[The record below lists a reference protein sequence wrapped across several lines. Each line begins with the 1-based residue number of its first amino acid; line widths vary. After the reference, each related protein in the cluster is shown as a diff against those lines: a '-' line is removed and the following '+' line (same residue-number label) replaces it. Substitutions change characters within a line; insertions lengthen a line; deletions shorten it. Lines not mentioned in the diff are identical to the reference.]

1 MDKVAYFKITRLKIS
16 RFKSHVEETEYHFGD
31 LTMISGGNHTGKTT
45 IADAIA
51 WVMIGQG
58 FFGGHLL
65 DRFYNDKERKK
76 RVAVELE
83 YVDAS
88 GIRHVL
94 SRQRINDKVD
104 AALDGSAI
112 RQKDLNAMFGDA
124 DEFLSLVNPL
134 YFVEILAEKG
144 RGLLERNLPP
154 VSQEEVLQ
162 RLNGDSQKAL
172 EGYSFLSPEA
182 ALSNLRAKQREIADA
197 MLALDSQSD
206 LLAQKNQE
214 CQDRIQ
220 ALQMEIKALSEQIVG
235 LEAKQ
240 KTGIDEGALRL
251 ELASLTM
258 RYDEMLNEKPLAFDP
273 AAYRI
278 REMELRTRLSEAER
292 RTFESKFAQEIAVQ
306 EKALASMRNRYH
318 QMAAF
323 LTALKPGIICPQ
335 CRRPVKEDGILDC
348 EVGLKS
354 ALAECKEQGGGIKLK
369 QQELLALETQSRR
382 TFEDWKNSDIAEIQ
396 KEVEQLYREE
406 EKAAQKVAQEQADY
420 TAELEKISSR
430 RQTIDVLL
438 SCGNLTPAEEERL
451 SELRK
456 EVTAKA
462 AVQEQFSQESNT
474 PNQNV
479 ASQRDILQSQLNDVN
494 ARISAVV
501 DYASVRNG
509 LLFKA
514 LHTPNV
520 EFQLYDVV
528 KKTGELVPAWK
539 FRYRGTSYQC
549 LSRSEKILAGL
560 EVVELLKRLTGRCY
574 PVFIDDSESIDHIP
588 RPSGQALISK
598 KVADQPLKV
607 QAKNTPMNLPKAG

>member
-1 MDKVAYFKITRLKIS
+1 MELETHYSLRCLLNAQSGLRSTAAELAKLRRRLDKMLREKGMETARPVHDSIVRGKEKLCSLLNGSRLS
-16 RFKSHVEETEYHFGD
+16 LLE
-31 LTMISGGNHTGKTT
+31 
-45 IADAIA
+45 
-51 WVMIGQG
+51 IGQ
-58 FFGGHLL
+58 
-65 DRFYNDKERKK
+65 E
-76 RVAVELE
+76 
-83 YVDAS
+83 
-88 GIRHVL
+88 
-94 SRQRINDKVD
+94 
-104 AALDGSAI
+104 
-112 RQKDLNAMFGDA
+112 
-124 DEFLSLVNPL
+124 
-134 YFVEILAEKG
+134 
-144 RGLLERNLPP
+144 
-154 VSQEEVLQ
+154 
-162 RLNGDSQKAL
+162 
-172 EGYSFLSPEA
+172 
-182 ALSNLRAKQREIADA
+182 
-197 MLALDSQSD
+197 
-206 LLAQKNQE
+206 
-214 CQDRIQ
+214 
-220 ALQMEIKALSEQIVG
+220 
-235 LEAKQ
+235 
-240 KTGIDEGALRL
+240 
-251 ELASLTM
+251 ELASASQKLVCSVRHFPIMAPDYTPMLTGVLKFA
-258 RYDEMLNEKPLAFDP
+258 DLLPIKDDSLSAALGHLANLAKIGYYPTDP
-273 AAYRI
+273 AHVAYLSQALVFPENSKINLLDPCCGEGLALERI
-278 REMELRTRLSEAER
+278 AQGQNCHTFGVELDDSRARQACEHLERVAMGSYFYSRISHNAFQLLYLNPPYLSTISEAER
-292 RTFESKFAQEIAVQ
+292 RTFESKFSQEIAVQ
-306 EKALASMRNRYH
+306 EKALAFMRSRYH

-335 CRRPVKEDGILDC
+335 CRRPVKEDEILDC
-348 EVGLKS
+348 EIGLKS
-354 ALAECKEQGGGIKLK
+354 VLAECKEQGGGIKRK

-382 TFEDWKNSDIAEIQ
+382 TFEDWKNGDMAEIQ

-406 EKAAQKVAQEQADY
+406 EKAAQKAAQEQADY

-456 EVTAKA
+456 EIAAKD
-462 AVQEQFSQESNT
+462 AVLDQLSRESSK

-501 DYASVRNG
+501 DYASVRNE

-539 FRYRGTSYQC
+539 LRYRGTIYQC

-574 PVFIDDSESIDHIP
+574 PVFIDDSESVDHIP

-607 QAKNTPMNLPKAG
+607 QVKNTSMNLPKAG

>member
-76 RVAVELE
+76 RIAVELE

-206 LLAQKNQE
+206 LLAQQNQE

-335 CRRPVKEDGILDC
+335 CRRPVNIVLDKESEIITLEDAAYNPIVDSQPYFDQ
-348 EVGLKS
+348 V
-354 ALAECKEQGGGIKLK
+354 
-369 QQELLALETQSRR
+369 QES
-382 TFEDWKNSDIAEIQ
+382 F
-396 KEVEQLYREE
+396 QLYRRC
-406 EKAAQKVAQEQADY
+406 VN
-420 TAELEKISSR
+420 R
-430 RQTIDVLL
+430 RQMDTVLGKMLDDMEAVKIQSRGGMYFVPRQHMARIDVFEDFLETM
-438 SCGNLTPAEEERL
+438 NEHAL
-451 SELRK
+451 SE
-456 EVTAKA
+456 
-462 AVQEQFSQESNT
+462 
-474 PNQNV
+474 NQV
-479 ASQRDILQSQLNDVN
+479 DVN
-494 ARISAVV
+494 SMYVV
-501 DYASVRNG
+501 DNERQREKMSHEFYVALKKEIETYQERASHLINTGCESPAIMARWVSKIRELGKKRRRYEDLFQRQISEVDGEFNTLQGFARELQVR
-509 LLFKA
+509 
-514 LHTPNV
+514 
-520 EFQLYDVV
+520 
-528 KKTGELVPAWK
+528 
-539 FRYRGTSYQC
+539 
-549 LSRSEKILAGL
+549 
-560 EVVELLKRLTGRCY
+560 
-574 PVFIDDSESIDHIP
+574 IDHAHLKP
-588 RPSGQALISK
+588 LRPCA
-598 KVADQPLKV
+598 
-607 QAKNTPMNLPKAG
+607 

>member
-1 MDKVAYFKITRLKIS
+1 
-16 RFKSHVEETEYHFGD
+16 
-31 LTMISGGNHTGKTT
+31 
-45 IADAIA
+45 
-51 WVMIGQG
+51 
-58 FFGGHLL
+58 
-65 DRFYNDKERKK
+65 
-76 RVAVELE
+76 
-83 YVDAS
+83 
-88 GIRHVL
+88 
-94 SRQRINDKVD
+94 
-104 AALDGSAI
+104 
-112 RQKDLNAMFGDA
+112 MFGDA

-162 RLNGDSQKAL
+162 RLNGGSQKAL
-172 EGYSFLSPEA
+172 EGYSFLSPET
-182 ALSNLRAKQREIADA
+182 ALSNLRAEQREIADA
-197 MLALDSQSD
+197 MLALDGQSD
-206 LLAQKNQE
+206 LLAQQNQE

-220 ALQMEIKALSEQIVG
+220 ALQMEIKALSEQIAG

-306 EKALASMRNRYH
+306 EKALASMRSRYH
-318 QMAAF
+318 QMAVF

-335 CRRPVKEDGILDC
+335 CRRPVKEDEILDC

-382 TFEDWKNSDIAEIQ
+382 TFEDWKNSDMAEIQ

-406 EKAAQKVAQEQADY
+406 EKAAQKAAQEQADY

-438 SCGNLTPAEEERL
+438 SCGNLTSAEEERL

-462 AVQEQFSQESNT
+462 AVQEQLSQESNT

-501 DYASVRNG
+501 DYASVRNE

-574 PVFIDDSESIDHIP
+574 PVFIDDSESVDHIP

-607 QAKNTPMNLPKAG
+607 QVKNTPMNLPKAG

>member
-278 REMELRTRLSEAER
+278 REMELRTRLS
-292 RTFESKFAQEIAVQ
+292 
-306 EKALASMRNRYH
+306 SMRNRYH

-438 SCGNLTPAEEERL
+438 SCGNLTSAEEERL

-462 AVQEQFSQESNT
+462 AVQEQLSQESNT

>member
-1 MDKVAYFKITRLKIS
+1 MPQS
-16 RFKSHVEETEYHFGD
+16 
-31 LTMISGGNHTGKTT
+31 
-45 IADAIA
+45 
-51 WVMIGQG
+51 
-58 FFGGHLL
+58 
-65 DRFYNDKERKK
+65 KEREK
-76 RVAVELE
+76 RIAVELE

-104 AALDGSAI
+104 AALDGSVI

-144 RGLLERNLPP
+144 RGLLERNLSP
-154 VSQEEVLQ
+154 VKQEEVLQ
-162 RLNGDSQKAL
+162 RLNGDSQKVL

-182 ALSNLRAKQREIADA
+182 ALSNLRAEQREIADA
-197 MLALDSQSD
+197 MLALDGQSD
-206 LLAQKNQE
+206 LLAQQNQE
-214 CQDRIQ
+214 RQDRIQ
-220 ALQMEIKALSEQIVG
+220 ALQMEIKALSEQIAG

-273 AAYRI
+273 TVYRA
-278 REMELRTRLSEAER
+278 REAELRTRLSEAER
-292 RTFESKFAQEIAVQ
+292 RTFESKFSQEIAVQ
-306 EKALASMRNRYH
+306 EKALAFMRSRYH

-335 CRRPVKEDGILDC
+335 CRRPVKEDEILDC
-348 EVGLKS
+348 EIGLKS
-354 ALAECKEQGGGIKLK
+354 VLAECKEQGGGIKRK

-382 TFEDWKNSDIAEIQ
+382 TFEDWKNGDMAEIQ

-406 EKAAQKVAQEQADY
+406 EKAAQKAAQEQADY

-456 EVTAKA
+456 EIAAKD
-462 AVQEQFSQESNT
+462 AVLDQLSRESSK

-501 DYASVRNG
+501 DYASVRNE

-539 FRYRGTSYQC
+539 LRYRGTIYQC

-574 PVFIDDSESIDHIP
+574 PVFIDDSESVDHIP

-607 QAKNTPMNLPKAG
+607 QVKNTSMNLPKAG

>member
-1 MDKVAYFKITRLKIS
+1 MPD
-16 RFKSHVEETEYHFGD
+16 D
-31 LTMISGGNHTGKTT
+31 
-45 IADAIA
+45 
-51 WVMIGQG
+51 
-58 FFGGHLL
+58 
-65 DRFYNDKERKK
+65 
-76 RVAVELE
+76 
-83 YVDAS
+83 
-88 GIRHVL
+88 
-94 SRQRINDKVD
+94 
-104 AALDGSAI
+104 
-112 RQKDLNAMFGDA
+112 
-124 DEFLSLVNPL
+124 
-134 YFVEILAEKG
+134 
-144 RGLLERNLPP
+144 
-154 VSQEEVLQ
+154 
-162 RLNGDSQKAL
+162 
-172 EGYSFLSPEA
+172 
-182 ALSNLRAKQREIADA
+182 
-197 MLALDSQSD
+197 
-206 LLAQKNQE
+206 
-214 CQDRIQ
+214 
-220 ALQMEIKALSEQIVG
+220 
-235 LEAKQ
+235 
-240 KTGIDEGALRL
+240 
-251 ELASLTM
+251 M
-258 RYDEMLNEKPLAFDP
+258 R
-273 AAYRI
+273 
-278 REMELRTRLSEAER
+278 S
-292 RTFESKFAQEIAVQ
+292 
-306 EKALASMRNRYH
+306 RYH

-335 CRRPVKEDGILDC
+335 CRRPVKEDEILDC
-348 EVGLKS
+348 EIGLKS
-354 ALAECKEQGGGIKLK
+354 VLAECKEQGGGIKRK

-382 TFEDWKNSDIAEIQ
+382 TFEDWKNGDMAEIQ

-406 EKAAQKVAQEQADY
+406 EKAAQKAAQEQADY

-456 EVTAKA
+456 EIAAKD
-462 AVQEQFSQESNT
+462 AVLDQLSRESSK

-501 DYASVRNG
+501 DYASVRNE

-539 FRYRGTSYQC
+539 LRYRGTIYQC

-574 PVFIDDSESIDHIP
+574 PVFIDDSESVDHIP

-607 QAKNTPMNLPKAG
+607 QVKNTSMNLPKAG

>member
-1 MDKVAYFKITRLKIS
+1 MNGAFL
-16 RFKSHVEETEYHFGD
+16 
-31 LTMISGGNHTGKTT
+31 
-45 IADAIA
+45 
-51 WVMIGQG
+51 
-58 FFGGHLL
+58 
-65 DRFYNDKERKK
+65 
-76 RVAVELE
+76 ELE

-144 RGLLERNLPP
+144 RGLLERNLSP
-154 VSQEEVLQ
+154 VKQEEVLQ
-162 RLNGDSQKAL
+162 RLNGDSQKVL

-182 ALSNLRAKQREIADA
+182 ALSNLRAEQREIADA
-197 MLALDSQSD
+197 MLALDGQSD
-206 LLAQKNQE
+206 LLAQQNQE
-214 CQDRIQ
+214 RQDRIQ
-220 ALQMEIKALSEQIVG
+220 ALQMEIKALSEQIAG

-273 AAYRI
+273 TVYRA
-278 REMELRTRLSEAER
+278 REAELRTRLSEAER
-292 RTFESKFAQEIAVQ
+292 RTFESKFSQEIAVQ
-306 EKALASMRNRYH
+306 EKALAFMRSRYH

-335 CRRPVKEDGILDC
+335 CRRPVKEDEILDC
-348 EVGLKS
+348 EIGLKS
-354 ALAECKEQGGGIKLK
+354 VLAECTEQGGGIKRK

-382 TFEDWKNSDIAEIQ
+382 TFEDWKNSDMAEIQ

-406 EKAAQKVAQEQADY
+406 EKAAQKAAQEQADY

-456 EVTAKA
+456 EIAAKD
-462 AVQEQFSQESNT
+462 AVLDQLSRESSK

-501 DYASVRNG
+501 DYASVRNE

-539 FRYRGTSYQC
+539 LRYRGTIYQC

-574 PVFIDDSESIDHIP
+574 PVFIDDSESVDHIP

-607 QAKNTPMNLPKAG
+607 QVKNTSMNLPKAG

>member
-1 MDKVAYFKITRLKIS
+1 MFEI
-16 RFKSHVEETEYHFGD
+16 EENT
-31 LTMISGGNHTGKTT
+31 
-45 IADAIA
+45 
-51 WVMIGQG
+51 
-58 FFGGHLL
+58 L
-65 DRFYNDKERKK
+65 D
-76 RVAVELE
+76 ELP

-104 AALDGSAI
+104 AALDGSVI

-144 RGLLERNLPP
+144 RGLLERNLSP
-154 VSQEEVLQ
+154 VKQEEVLQ
-162 RLNGDSQKAL
+162 RLNGDSQKVL

-182 ALSNLRAKQREIADA
+182 ALSNLRAEQREIADA
-197 MLALDSQSD
+197 MLALDGQSD
-206 LLAQKNQE
+206 LLAQQNQE
-214 CQDRIQ
+214 RQDRIQ
-220 ALQMEIKALSEQIVG
+220 ALQMEIKALSEQIAG

-273 AAYRI
+273 TVYRA
-278 REMELRTRLSEAER
+278 REAELRTRLSEAER
-292 RTFESKFAQEIAVQ
+292 RTFESKFSQEIAVQ
-306 EKALASMRNRYH
+306 EKALAFMRSRYH

-335 CRRPVKEDGILDC
+335 CRRPVKEDEILDC
-348 EVGLKS
+348 EIGLKS
-354 ALAECKEQGGGIKLK
+354 VLAECKEQGGGIKLK

-382 TFEDWKNSDIAEIQ
+382 TFEDWKNGDMAEIQ

-406 EKAAQKVAQEQADY
+406 EKAAQKAAQEQADY

-456 EVTAKA
+456 EIAAKD
-462 AVQEQFSQESNT
+462 AVLDQLSRESSK

-501 DYASVRNG
+501 DYASVRNE

-539 FRYRGTSYQC
+539 LRYRGTIYQC

-574 PVFIDDSESIDHIP
+574 PVFIDDSESVDHIP

-607 QAKNTPMNLPKAG
+607 QVKNTSMNLPKAG